1 MEYWLNCGWAPF
13 ICGVFI
19 RFFFSD
25 WSFCRDL
32 FSFTKFVKFYFYKEY
47 NNWPWVFLVY
57 RNATFLEPHLQGVRR
72 RDSRSSDSDHDERS
86 TEDDERCLLRSS
98 PRTRLPPPPPPP
110 PDDDPPPL
118 KPREFF
124 ERLQTQAMREAQE
137 RKHRS
142 RDLPIKDSN
151 QLFRPVDA
159 DGSLGDSLSQVTTPF
174 HFSFLQTLETL
185 NHEES

>member
-1 MEYWLNCGWAPF
+1 MSF
-13 ICGVFI
+13 IAC
-19 RFFFSD
+19 S
-25 WSFCRDL
+25 
-32 FSFTKFVKFYFYKEY
+32 
-47 NNWPWVFLVY
+47 
-57 RNATFLEPHLQGVRR
+57 RNATFLEPHIQGIRR

-86 TEDDERCLLRSS
+86 TEDDERSLLRSS

-142 RDLPIKDSN
+142 RDLPIKD

-159 DGSLGDSLSQVTTPF
+159 DGSLGDSLSQVRIY
-174 HFSFLQTLETL
+174 LL
-185 NHEES
+185 

>member
-1 MEYWLNCGWAPF
+1 MRNEIIAVFDSPRVTPTQLFLNVSEFDFGGTEPNSL
-13 ICGVFI
+13 
-19 RFFFSD
+19 RNL
-25 WSFCRDL
+25 SFL
-32 FSFTKFVKFYFYKEY
+32 NKILLSK
-47 NNWPWVFLVY
+47 
-57 RNATFLEPHLQGVRR
+57 NATFLEPHLQGIRR

-86 TEDDERCLLRSS
+86 TEDDERSLLRSS

-159 DGSLGDSLSQVTTPF
+159 DGSLGDSLSQVTNLF
-174 HFSFLQTLETL
+174 CFSFLQTSETL
-185 NHEES
+185 NHEPNKFIRM